1 MTLKH
6 ILLGVA
12 LLVQCPALHALT
24 EEDIATLDVAYFYNF
39 KFYDKAIEKGNL
51 K

>member
-12 LLVQCPALHALT
+12 LLVQCLALHALT
-24 EEDIATLDVAYFYNF
+24 EEHIQRKTFRSD
-39 KFYDKAIEKGNL
+39 
-51 K
+51 

>member
-12 LLVQCPALHALT
+12 LLTQCLALHALT
-24 EEDIATLDVAYFYNF
+24 EEDIATLDAGCGV
-39 KFYDKAIEKGNL
+39 
-51 K
+51 